1 MGDMVEEMDQKRRK
15 GLAVIAGRR
24 FLDDSE
30 PQRTQSGLQSRSR
43 SYRVGMCVAWL
54 SSSGAQ
60 PLQCS
65 NLESFSEQPAQPLA
79 PGQLDGCSHSY
90 RERVQ
95 HCCAFGPPHH
105 LTVHNID

>member
-30 PQRTQSGLQSRSR
+30 PQRAQPGLQARSR
-43 SYRVGMCVAWL
+43 SYRVGMCDARL
-54 SSSGAQ
+54 SSSAAQ

-65 NLESFSEQPAQPLA
+65 GLEGLAQHPAQLLA
-79 PGQLDGCSHSY
+79 PGLIDGRSHSN
-90 RERVQ
+90 RER
-95 HCCAFGPPHH
+95 AALLYF
-105 LTVHNID
+105 

>member
-30 PQRTQSGLQSRSR
+30 PQRAQSGLQSRSR
-43 SYRVGMCVAWL
+43 SYRVGGCVARL
-54 SSSGAQ
+54 STSAAQ

-65 NLESFSEQPAQPLA
+65 TMQSFAEEPAKPLA
-79 PGQLDGCSHSY
+79 HGG
-90 RERVQ
+90 
-95 HCCAFGPPHH
+95 
-105 LTVHNID
+105 